1 MKIEKIKPIPK
12 YIEKIIHKRDVAA
25 FPKQDGT
32 LRYYCYLTKN
42 DGELVKV
49 TVAVKNRRKQWYCK
63 QVAVHGIHSKQC
75 FLRDMVFYYIGGYR
89 VGWHDMGLSPAPRW
103 YESGLWDEHEDRYFD
118 PWAPIVNRDYLSKFP
133 EYKYAAW
140 ELYQGAYL
148 LQYLRLYEQFP
159 QLEYL
164 MKMGLNSYASSKQIL
179 RKAGKDK
186 RFRKWLSVHR
196 DELRKNG
203 YYVSTVLTAYRT
215 GESLADTQA
224 FEETKKSFCRDGSFS
239 EIRELLDGDYK
250 AYFTYVAK
258 QKITHRLY
266 LDYLRACKYLG
277 LDMTLPK
284 NRYPHDFHRWHD
296 IRIDEYKTAKAIR
309 DKEQRAALY
318 AQFAS
323 IAEKYLPMQH
333 AKRSGFVALLARS
346 PADLVAEGD
355 ALKHC
360 VGSMGYEQKFIRE
373 ETLIFFIRAKD
384 TPDTPLVTV
393 EYSLSQ
399 KKILQCYAYHN
410 TKPAEDILHYVHKVW
425 LPYAN
430 RTLKQIAA

>member
-12 YIEKIIHKRDVAA
+12 YIEKMIRKRDVAA

-118 PWAPIVNRDYLSKFP
+118 PWAPIINRDYLSKFP

-159 QLEYL
+159 QMEYL
-164 MKMGLNSYASSKQIL
+164 MKMGLNSYALSKQIL

-215 GESLADTQA
+215 KESLADTQA

-258 QKITHRLY
+258 QEITHRLY

-399 KKILQCYAYHN
+399 KKVLQCYAYHN

>member
-12 YIEKIIHKRDVAA
+12 YIEKMIHKRDVAD

-49 TVAVKNRRKQWYCK
+49 TVAVKNRCKKWYCK

-89 VGWHDMGLSPAPRW
+89 VGWHDMGFYKDRRW
-103 YESGLWDEHEDRYFD
+103 YESGLWDEHDDKYFD
-118 PWAPIVNRDYLSKFP
+118 PWAPLVNKEYLAKFP

-140 ELYQGAYL
+140 ELCSGYRI

-159 QLEYL
+159 QMEYL
-164 MKMGLNSYASSKQIL
+164 MKMGLKDYAFSKQIL
-179 RKAGKDK
+179 RKAGTDK
-186 RFRKWLSVHR
+186 RFRKWLSANR
-196 DELRKNG
+196 TELMREC
-203 YYVSTVLTAYRT
+203 YYVSTILTAYRT

-224 FEETKKSFCRDGSFS
+224 FEETKKSFCREGGFQD
-239 EIRELLDGDYK
+239 IRDMLDGDYK
-250 AYFTYVAK
+250 AYFVYITK
-258 QKITHRLY
+258 QNITHRLY
-266 LDYLRACKYLG
+266 LDYLRACNYLG
-277 LDMTLPK
+277 LDMKEAK
-284 NRYPHDFHRWHD
+284 NRYPHDFMRWHD
-296 IRIDEYKTAKAIR
+296 IRIDEYRTAKAIK
-309 DKEQRAALY
+309 DKEKRAELY
-318 AQFAS
+318 TKFAS
-323 IAEKYLPMQH
+323 VAEKYLPMQH
-333 AKRSGFVALLARS
+333 SKRSGFVAIIARS

-355 ALKHC
+355 ALAHC

-393 EYSLSQ
+393 EYSLSK

-410 TKPAEDILHYVHKVW
+410 IKPADDILHYVNKVW

>member
-12 YIEKIIHKRDVAA
+12 YIEKMIHKRDVAD

-49 TVAVKNRRKQWYCK
+49 TVAVKNRCKKWYCK
-63 QVAVHGIHSKQC
+63 QVAVHGVHSKQC

-89 VGWHDMGLSPAPRW
+89 VGWHDMGFYSERRW
-103 YESGLWDEHEDRYFD
+103 YENGLWDDHEDRYFD
-118 PWAPIVNRDYLSKFP
+118 PWAPVVNIEYLAKFP

-140 ELYQGAYL
+140 ELYSGYRII
-148 LQYLRLYEQFP
+148 QYLRLYEQFP
-159 QLEYL
+159 QMEYL
-164 MKMGLNSYASSKQIL
+164 MKMGLKDYVFSKQLL

-186 RFRKWLSVHR
+186 RFRKWLSVNR
-196 DELRKNG
+196 TELMREY
-203 YYVSTVLTAYRT
+203 YYVSTILTAYRT

-224 FEETKKSFCRDGSFS
+224 FEETKKSFCRDGSFQD
-239 EIRELLDGDYK
+239 IRNMLDGDYK
-250 AYFTYVAK
+250 AYFSYIVK

-266 LDYLRACKYLG
+266 LDYLRACNYLG
-277 LDMTLPK
+277 LDMKEAK
-284 NRYPHDFHRWHD
+284 NRYPHDFMRWHD
-296 IRIDEYKTAKAIR
+296 IRIDEYRTAKAVK
-309 DKEQRAALY
+309 DKEQRAELY
-318 AQFAS
+318 TQFAS

-333 AKRSGFVALLARS
+333 AKRSGFVAIIARS
-346 PADLVAEGD
+346 PADLVAEGN
-355 ALKHC
+355 ALDHC

-393 EYSLSQ
+393 EYSLSK

-410 TKPAEDILHYVHKVW
+410 IKPADDILHYVNKVW

>member
-12 YIEKIIHKRDVAA
+12 YIEKMIHKRDVTD

-49 TVAVKNRRKQWYCK
+49 TVAVKNRCKKWYCK
-63 QVAVHGIHSKQC
+63 QVAIHGVHSKQC

-89 VGWHDMGLSPAPRW
+89 VGWHDMGFYSERRW
-103 YESGLWDEHEDRYFD
+103 YENGLWDDHEDRYFD
-118 PWAPIVNRDYLSKFP
+118 PWAPVVNMEYLAKFP

-140 ELYQGAYL
+140 ELYSGYRII
-148 LQYLRLYEQFP
+148 QYLRLYEQFP
-159 QLEYL
+159 QMEYL
-164 MKMGLNSYASSKQIL
+164 MKMGLKDYAFSKQLL

-186 RFRKWLSVHR
+186 RFRKWLSVNR
-196 DELRKNG
+196 TELMREY
-203 YYVSTVLTAYRT
+203 YYVSTILTAYRT

-224 FEETKKSFCRDGSFS
+224 FEETKKSFCRDGSFQD
-239 EIRELLDGDYK
+239 IRDMLDGDYK
-250 AYFTYVAK
+250 AYFSYIVK

-266 LDYLRACKYLG
+266 LDYLRACNYLG
-277 LDMTLPK
+277 LDMKEAK
-284 NRYPHDFHRWHD
+284 NRYPHDFMRWHD
-296 IRIDEYKTAKAIR
+296 IRIDEYRTAKAVK
-309 DKEQRAALY
+309 DKEKRAELY
-318 AQFAS
+318 TQFAS

-333 AKRSGFVALLARS
+333 TKRSGFVAIIARS
-346 PADLVAEGD
+346 PADLVAEGN
-355 ALKHC
+355 ALDHC

-393 EYSLSQ
+393 EYSLSK

-410 TKPAEDILHYVHKVW
+410 TKPADDILHYVNKVW